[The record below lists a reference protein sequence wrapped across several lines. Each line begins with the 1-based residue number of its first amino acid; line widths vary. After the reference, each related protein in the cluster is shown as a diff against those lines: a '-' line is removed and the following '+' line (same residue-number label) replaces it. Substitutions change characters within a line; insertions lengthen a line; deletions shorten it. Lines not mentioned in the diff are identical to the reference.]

1 MIDPIKNVTMPARG
15 RHCEEFA
22 AACANGYRWTFRI
35 IEGADLVHLKE
46 IPSQVEPCPGRSDV
60 TLEIIG
66 RGHAGFAIIQAGLVR
81 PWEGCTPICLSAVMV
96 ELADG

>member
-15 RHCEEFA
+15 RHREEFTA
-22 AACANGYRWTFRI
+22 EGGVGYRWIFRV

-46 IPSQVEPCPGRSDV
+46 IPGEVETCLGRSDV
-60 TLEIIG
+60 TLEITG
-66 RGHAGFAIIQAGLVR
+66 LGQTGFAIIQAGLMR
-81 PWEGCTPICLSAVMV
+81 PWEGCTPICSSAVMI